1 MDQRK
6 FVYDFEEGSKEM
18 KTVLGGKGAGLAEMT
33 KIGLPVP
40 PGFTIST
47 EMCPEY
53 LKVGDIPET
62 LKNEIREHLAR
73 LEGKLGKKFGSVQNP
88 LLVSVRSGA
97 AVSMPGMMDTILNLG
112 LNIETVEGL
121 ATLTGNPRFAWDS
134 YRRFTQMYGNVV
146 LGIEHNSFE
155 TILAEQKQL
164 QGATLDTDLSVDS
177 LKALVQK
184 YFALATFDREL
195 HVLHV
200 TIVLFEKKRYFDETL
215 VRFRYL
221 DLHLVDILG
230 RTNAGDDVLTL
241 SIYQILSREALD
253 PGGIVTGETDARCR
267 VVAHVAEDHGLNRD
281 CCTDETRYL
290 LDLSV
295 GDGSLGIP

>member
-18 KTVLGGKGAGLAEMT
+18 KTILGGKGAGLAEMT

-53 LKVGDIPET
+53 LKIGEIPET
-62 LKNEIREHLAR
+62 LKNETREHLAR
-73 LEGKLGKKFGSVQNP
+73 LEGKLGKKFGLAQNP

-146 LGIEHNSFE
+146 LGIEHNDFE
-155 TILAEQKQL
+155 NILAEQKQL
-164 QGATLDTDLSVDS
+164 QGVTLDTDLSVDS

-184 YFALATFDREL
+184 YFALVQEKTGKPFPQDPMDQLLGAVGAVFRSWNTERAITYRKIEKISGLIGTAVTVQSMVFGNMGNDSATGVCFTRDNSTGAKHFSGE
-195 HVLHV
+195 
-200 TIVLFEKKRYFDETL
+200 YL
-215 VRFRYL
+215 V
-221 DLHLVDILG
+221 
-230 RTNAGDDVLTL
+230 NA
-241 SIYQILSREALD
+241 Q
-253 PGGIVTGETDARCR
+253 GED
-267 VVAHVAEDHGLNRD
+267 VVA
-281 CCTDETRYL
+281 
-290 LDLSV
+290 
-295 GDGSLGIP
+295 GIRTP